1 MSQPS
6 GVKERG
12 KSIMGKSYWTRE
24 VDIERRFEDL
34 SEFNGRRG
42 KAG

>member
-6 GVKERG
+6 GEKERG
-12 KSIMGKSYWTRE
+12 KSYWTKE
-24 VDIERRFEDL
+24 VKIERRFEDL